1 MVYEPFV
8 SPENN
13 PMMINYRG
21 DTKSLDFKFGDR
33 TEVKF
38 SCSVVWE
45 GFMYIFGGTSRER
58 QISRVHD
65 CYLNR
70 IGNLGFDLTGG
81 TCTAVRDES
90 IYWCFTNVNSK
101 KTNKQ
106 CLAASGPLDI
116 EQSVQSTA
124 HDHRYSR
131 IVYGDGRSC
140 AYLTSYIL

>member
-1 MVYEPFV
+1 MVSEIASVIQFPYAKGPSAV
-8 SPENN
+8 GGSR
-13 PMMINYRG
+13 RG
-21 DTKSLDFKFGDR
+21 NTKSLDFKFGDR

-38 SCSVVWE
+38 SCSVVWK
-45 GFMYIFGGTSRER
+45 GFMYIFDGTSRER

-65 CYLNR
+65 YYLNR

-90 IYWCFTNVNSK
+90 IYWCFTNANGK

-106 CLAASGPLDI
+106 CLAASGPLDL

-124 HDHRYSR
+124 HDHRYGL
-131 IVYGDGRSC
+131 IGR
-140 AYLTSYIL
+140 